1 MPSGT
6 SPPAGCPLTPL
17 PLEAKQA
24 ALLPRP
30 SVTGSLKLF
39 SGKLKNG
46 TSVCGIGPVV
56 GEPGTR
62 HGAGITDASAKLP
75 PEGFAEVKSNS
86 WGLVKISELLCG
98 LVIENC

>member
-24 ALLPRP
+24 ALLPWL
-30 SVTGSLKLF
+30 SDTGSLKLF
-39 SGKLKNG
+39 CGKSKNG
-46 TSVCGIGPVV
+46 TSVVGIGPDV
-56 GEPGTR
+56 GEPGNT
-62 HGAGITDASAKLP
+62 HGVGITEALGKFP
-75 PEGFAEVKSNS
+75 PEGFVEVKSNS
-86 WGLVKISELLCG
+86 WGLVKMSRLFFG